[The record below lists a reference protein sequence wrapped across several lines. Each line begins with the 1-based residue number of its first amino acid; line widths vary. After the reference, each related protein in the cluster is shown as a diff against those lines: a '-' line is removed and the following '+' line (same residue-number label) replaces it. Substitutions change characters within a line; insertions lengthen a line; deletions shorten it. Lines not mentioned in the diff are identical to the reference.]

1 MTGAQGIEKE
11 ILYIVTEADDG
22 RLVKHIA
29 KGRMGLSHK
38 QFTSAKFR
46 EGGVTLDG
54 RRALASDIV
63 RAGQRLVVRLREDGT
78 THAHV
83 DKPVDIVYEDED
95 IFVVNKPAPLPTQSS
110 DRQTGD
116 TLEARMLP
124 LLGGRAF
131 RPTNRLDKGT
141 SGLMV
146 VSRHPQAQAVLQKQ
160 LHTPSFVREYLAVVE
175 GTLSP
180 AEGLIDAP
188 IGKADG
194 PTVRREVRPDGKEAR
209 THYRVVEISGKRSL
223 VHLKLDT
230 GRTHQIRVHMAHMG
244 CPVYGDFLYGT
255 ERDDLPGRFALH
267 SAFVS
272 FVHPESGKTLSFEC
286 PLPAALADLLRP
298 ESAKETER
306 SESNR

>member
-1 MTGAQGIEKE
+1 MSEYGIEKE
-11 ILYIVTEADDG
+11 IVYTITEADEG

-29 KGRMGLSHK
+29 KGRMGLSHR

-46 EGGVTLDG
+46 DGGVTLDG
-54 RRALASDIV
+54 QRAIASDSV
-63 RAGQRLVVRLREDGT
+63 HVGQVLMVRLREDGSA
-78 THAHV
+78 HAHV

-110 DRQTGD
+110 ERQTGD

-141 SGLMV
+141 SGLMLV
-146 VSRHPQAQAVLQKQ
+146 AKHPLSQAVLQKQ
-160 LHTPSFVREYLAVVE
+160 LHTPSFVREYLAIVE
-175 GTLSP
+175 GVPSP
-180 AEGLIDAP
+180 EKGVVDAP

-194 PTVRREVRPDGKEAR
+194 ATVRREVRADGKEAR
-209 THYRVVEISGKRSL
+209 THYEVKAVHGGLSL
-223 VHLKLDT
+223 VRLRLET

-272 FVHPESGKTLSFEC
+272 FVHPASSQTLCFEQ
-286 PLPAALADLLRP
+286 PLPEELASLLSGEP
-298 ESAKETER
+298 KADAEG
-306 SESNR
+306 